1 MCLGKSPGDD
11 FDVFAD
17 GLDEVSVLSVRVK
30 AAHFRVGSAQ
40 FGYGREQ
47 GGVLGAQLFQG
58 EVLHVCCGQGGRAGS
73 GGGWRGEVDAG
84 EELALCGSRLRGHS
98 GVRLAVVSDARGF
111 GVGASGNEE
120 LARRSVCEGCAAV
133 SRPPSAP
140 PPPPP
145 PLQFTVRY
153 STVSVFFFF
162 FFFVE
167 RPDLESVLPLEQCP
181 LDGGHLA

>member
-111 GVGASGNEE
+111 GVGASGYEE
-120 LARRSVCEGCAAV
+120 LARGSVCEGCAAV
-133 SRPPSAP
+133 SRPSA
-140 PPPPP
+140 P
-145 PLQFTVRY
+145 PLQFTVQY
-153 STVSVFFFF
+153 STVSGFFF